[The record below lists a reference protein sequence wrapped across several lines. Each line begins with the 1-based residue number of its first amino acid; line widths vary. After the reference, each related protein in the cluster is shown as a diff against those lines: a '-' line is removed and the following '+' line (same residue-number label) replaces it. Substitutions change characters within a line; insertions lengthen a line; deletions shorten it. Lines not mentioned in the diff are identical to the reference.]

1 VAGWV
6 LGVVLPT
13 DEAFAPVKAM
23 QRNML
28 LSMVLLT
35 LLASPLTWWMV
46 SFILKHQLS
55 PMLSATRQLATQA
68 GSHQTPQPLPVVRED
83 EIGELIH
90 SFNRLLMV
98 LGQRETELIVAKTSA
113 DVANLTKSRFLATMS
128 HEIRT
133 PMNGI
138 LGMAQLLLMPH
149 LTDNERREYVRTIY
163 SSGQTL
169 LILLNDI
176 LDLSKIEAGKLQLD
190 SIIFEPDSLIRE
202 TRELFSGAAEA
213 KSLQLE
219 CQWMCPPHR
228 RYHADAHRVRQMLSN
243 LIGNAIKFTQSG
255 SIRIEGTELEREGE
269 SALLE
274 FSVSD
279 TGMGIPADK
288 MDLLFQP
295 FSQTDSSTT
304 REFGGSGLGL
314 SIVRTLA
321 QLMGGDV
328 GVESVAGQGSR
339 FWFRVRA
346 QAVTQEE
353 SRKSARR
360 VPVNVTEPV
369 QLGGQVLVV
378 EDNAVNCSVI
388 ESFLTR
394 LGMTVTLAYNG
405 QQALDAITKGDRPAL
420 ILMDIHMPVMDG
432 YMATQHIRQWETH
445 NNSPRL
451 PIIALTADA
460 YEEDHQHSLS
470 VGMDDFLTKPIAL
483 EALKSSLSKWLAM
496 PG

>member
-1 VAGWV
+1 
-6 LGVVLPT
+6 
-13 DEAFAPVKAM
+13 
-23 QRNML
+23 
-28 LSMVLLT
+28 
-35 LLASPLTWWMV
+35 
-46 SFILKHQLS
+46 
-55 PMLSATRQLATQA
+55 
-68 GSHQTPQPLPVVRED
+68 
-83 EIGELIH
+83 
-90 SFNRLLMV
+90 
-98 LGQRETELIVAKTSA
+98 
-113 DVANLTKSRFLATMS
+113 
-128 HEIRT
+128 
-133 PMNGI
+133 
-138 LGMAQLLLMPH
+138 
-149 LTDNERREYVRTIY
+149 
-163 SSGQTL
+163 
-169 LILLNDI
+169 
-176 LDLSKIEAGKLQLD
+176 
-190 SIIFEPDSLIRE
+190 
-202 TRELFSGAAEA
+202 
-213 KSLQLE
+213 
-219 CQWMCPPHR
+219 
-228 RYHADAHRVRQMLSN
+228 
-243 LIGNAIKFTQSG
+243 
-255 SIRIEGTELEREGE
+255 
-269 SALLE
+269 
-274 FSVSD
+274 
-279 TGMGIPADK
+279 
-288 MDLLFQP
+288 
-295 FSQTDSSTT
+295 
-304 REFGGSGLGL
+304 
-314 SIVRTLA
+314 
-321 QLMGGDV
+321 MGGDV

-405 QQALDAITKGDRPAL
+405 QQALDAIIKGDRPAL

-460 YEEDHQHSLS
+460 YEEDHQHCLS